1 MTGFCPEARMRSV
14 ARDAGQC
21 HTLYMM
27 PMRLH
32 GVLPSACEHQTRL
45 QGAVATV
52 LQQCCR
58 QYRNLMVR

>member
-1 MTGFCPEARMRSV
+1 MTGFRPEARMRSV

-32 GVLPSACEHQTRL
+32 GVLPSACEQQPGL
-45 QGAVATV
+45 QGAVAMV
-52 LQQCCR
+52 LWR
-58 QYRNLMVR
+58 RRHRYRNLMVQ